1 MMNVVHVTC
10 LNSNAGEFKPVS
22 WSVGRTYHNLVQAKL
37 DSGREHWSQ
46 FESLYRGSP
55 HASEMV
61 SAEREHRA
69 ALAKVPPP
77 PANRKDDLRANK
89 KLCTTWNDSA
99 VEGKCKYEV
108 EHPGEKCNRQHS
120 CSYCDN
126 KGFTRNHHQDRF
138 CKRKGDSEK

>member
-1 MMNVVHVTC
+1 MN
-10 LNSNAGEFKPVS
+10 LQRKIPS
-22 WSVGRTYHNLVQAKL
+22 RHNLVQAKV
-37 DSGREHWSQ
+37 DSGREHWAQ

-55 HASEMV
+55 HAAEMV

-77 PANRKDDLRANK
+77 VIKKDELRGKK
-89 KLCTTWNDSA
+89 KLCTTWNESE

-120 CSYCDN
+120 CSYCDK
-126 KGFTRNHHQDRF
+126 KGFTRNHHQDNF
-138 CKRKGDSEK
+138 CKRKGDSDK